1 MLTSVASYRYY
12 TGASRRT
19 GAVSK
24 VKEDARMPQHAKVSR
39 GYSKKDWLEAALEM
53 MGEGSLSDLT
63 IEALAKRLGVAKS
76 GFYWHFGTRS
86 ALLDE
91 LLKYWAADLTE
102 NITKNT
108 ALLSMEPKQRLR
120 KAAEAICDN
129 DLARHDM
136 AVRQWA
142 RKDKNADAIVRK
154 VTQSRLDFVKQALQ
168 ELGFEG
174 DDLDMRAMLFVCY
187 HTWEATMFPKLSRKR
202 RRDLIASRVD
212 LVTN

>member
-1 MLTSVASYRYY
+1 M
-12 TGASRRT
+12 
-19 GAVSK
+19 
-24 VKEDARMPQHAKVSR
+24 EQCRMHQHTKVSR
-39 GYSKKDWLEAALEM
+39 GFSKKDWLEAALEM

-86 ALLDE
+86 ALLED

-102 NITKNT
+102 NITENE

-120 KAAEAICDN
+120 KAAEAILDN
-129 DLARHDM
+129 NLARHDM

-142 RKDKNADAIVRK
+142 RKDKEAEKVVRK
-154 VTQSRLDFVKQALQ
+154 VTQSRLRFAGQALR

-187 HTWEATMFPKLSRKR
+187 HTWEATMFRELSRKR
-202 RRDLIASRVD
+202 RRDLIARRID
-212 LVTN
+212 LLTNREL